1 MINRNSFSR
10 WCHLAAEKELKQH
23 GVHSVTDLL
32 TDQRV
37 CVCCVGGLCV
47 LTFSPSGVW
56 VIPHRCVLF
65 EALWRISSSVSN
77 PHPNTIETSSCMRNR
92 GLKRPAPSEI
102 LLSGTVS
109 KEEEEEWPIP
119 ECHVTHWKVLK
130 CPTTSKSGWQNLSWN
145 YQKVNIK
152 TTLYIFYPNYRASVS
167 SSQVHPVGPNHS
179 VRSQGN
185 VWCIK
190 FHSCFGSREPF
201 RGSWAC
207 AVVHKEDDSQP
218 HLLRGGLNLCPHFLL
233 SFRWEKRKDIL
244 TAPPHILQS
253 GNTNESYG
261 THLAACWKLKVM
273 ELDVCVCVFCAGWT
287 NLPWGGHLCCVY
299 SLYISRDGSVF
310 VCCCCF

>member
-1 MINRNSFSR
+1 MINRNSFSRR

-109 KEEEEEWPIP
+109 EEEEWPIP

-152 TTLYIFYPNYRASVS
+152 TTLYIFYPNYRARVS

-201 RGSWAC
+201 GGILSVCSGAQRGW
-207 AVVHKEDDSQP
+207 
-218 HLLRGGLNLCPHFLL
+218 
-233 SFRWEKRKDIL
+233 L
-244 TAPPHILQS
+244 TATPFAWWFELVSTFLIIIPVREKKRHSDRSPTHI
-253 GNTNESYG
+253 TE
-261 THLAACWKLKVM
+261 W
-273 ELDVCVCVFCAGWT
+273 
-287 NLPWGGHLCCVY
+287 
-299 SLYISRDGSVF
+299 
-310 VCCCCF
+310 